1 MTHSFR
7 IAPCILLAGWLA
19 RPMAAAAQAEAG
31 TETETETEAE
41 TEAETETE
49 TEAETETETEAE
61 TETGTGTETL
71 DRHDDVMEHVR
82 FEGTLGF
89 LGGWARHADVG
100 LSGSPSLPPG
110 AFDAGAL
117 AGAPMAGLRYDL
129 RLVVAFV
136 RMTAGADLAW
146 SLFRAADTAR
156 AIDGM
161 GGTQS
166 LSDRGAFL
174 WALRFGLGLEA
185 TLDDRVRLF
194 ADLLG
199 SVRFLEVQSSLD
211 GVPTTQSAS
220 TFAPGL
226 RLGARVRIV
235 DAFFVQL
242 AADGSPLGPWV
253 SGELSVGGA
262 IE

>member
-1 MTHSFR
+1 MRCSERMTRSLR
-7 IAPCILLAGWLA
+7 IVLWLSVLLASLVTPLLTP
-19 RPMAAAAQAEAG
+19 RVAAAE
-31 TETETETEAE
+31 
-41 TEAETETE
+41 
-49 TEAETETETEAE
+49 
-61 TETGTGTETL
+61 
-71 DRHDDVMEHVR
+71 DVMEHVR

-100 LSGSPSLPPG
+100 LTGSPSLPPG

-117 AGAPMAGLRYDL
+117 AGAPIAGLRYDL

-146 SLFRAADTAR
+146 SLFRAADTTR
-156 AIDGM
+156 AIESASGA
-161 GGTQS
+161 QS
-166 LSDRGAFL
+166 LTDRAVFL

-199 SVRFLEVQSSLD
+199 SVRFLEVQAALD
-211 GVPTTQSAS
+211 GASTTQSAVS
-220 TFAPGL
+220 FAPGL
-226 RLGARVRIV
+226 RLGARMRIV
-235 DAFFVQL
+235 DSFFVQL
-242 AADGSPLGPWV
+242 AADGSPFGPWV